1 MISEKGA
8 PMLSS
13 NQNITFASLTALAA
27 ALAAPLAAQTAAPA
41 QVAAA
46 EPAAE
51 DEMMIVTGTRGIA
64 RTIAES
70 ATPID
75 VIGAV
80 ELERTGRFGAIA
92 ALNNLV
98 PSFNAPQRAGGGTA
112 TIIQTGGLRGLNP
125 DQTLIL
131 VNGKRRH
138 RTSLI
143 NAVSALYNGSVP
155 VDLDLIPSSAIGR
168 VEVLRD
174 GAAAQYG
181 SDAIAGVVNFILK
194 DDREGGSVDFTA
206 GQNINRSDGESYIL
220 NASLGTRLG
229 DDGFL
234 DLFGSARQQE
244 ISNRAVPID
253 RSIRLYPLING
264 APDPRE
270 ATIDRLVTTNFG
282 NFPVRGFTLGYN
294 LEYNFGDIEAYS
306 FGTFGQRR
314 SDLVF
319 TYRTPRNSASLPQI
333 YPNGFRPTLIIQE
346 EDYEAAIGLRGQ
358 IGGWDWD
365 LSSAYGKNRARQ
377 RGVETLNP
385 SLGPTSPTELYVGA
399 LRSTEWVN
407 SLDLTR
413 SYDVGAGK
421 IQVSVGAQHRRETY
435 AVLEGEPASYAA
447 GNYTFVLD
455 GVTVRPAPGGQ
466 AAAGFTPDDAGSIAR
481 NNLAAYVDVAWDPT
495 PSTTISAAG
504 RFEHYDDA
512 SGDTLI
518 GKLTARQEV
527 TDWLSL
533 RGAVSTGFR
542 APALAQQLFASTTGQ
557 FRTINGAL
565 NLLFIKTLP
574 VESAA
579 ALALGSEPLQ
589 PETSTNLSAGFVL
602 TPASGLTITVDAYQ
616 IKVKD
621 RITITSTLTGPAV
634 SAILVANGLSP
645 DISAQYFTNAIDTRT
660 RGVDVV
666 ATWKHGL
673 GTIGD
678 MNWNLGY
685 NYNKTIITGIAANP
699 PELASLGAGF
709 ALFDR
714 RAQNNVTENLPRTK
728 LLIANFTE
736 IGDWSLNTR
745 VNRFGGFNQFDN
757 NVAQDRSYGAKW
769 ITDIELGW
777 KATENLN
784 IAVGANNVFNVYPDF
799 DPIGFNPNL
808 GAGFYATSGAFGF
821 TGGFYYARVG
831 VKF

>member
-1 MISEKGA
+1 M
-8 PMLSS
+8 S
-13 NQNITFASLTALAA
+13 NHLHLLATVAVA
-27 ALAAPLAAQTAAPA
+27 ALAGPALAQEAAAPQQTAQADA
-41 QVAAA
+41 TA
-46 EPAAE
+46 EAS
-51 DEMMIVTGTRGIA
+51 DMIIVTGTRGVA
-64 RTIAES
+64 RSVADS
-70 ATPID
+70 PVPID
-75 VIGAV
+75 VIGAP
-80 ELERTGRFGAIA
+80 ELERSGRFGAIS
-92 ALNNLV
+92 ALNLLV

-155 VDLDLIPSSAIGR
+155 VDLDLIPPAAIGR

-194 DDREGGSVDFTA
+194 NETGGNIDFSA
-206 GQNINRSDGESYIL
+206 GQNYDRSDGETYIL
-220 NASLGTRLG
+220 NANYGTRLG
-229 DDGFL
+229 DNGML
-234 DLFGSARQQE
+234 NLFASARKQE
-244 ISNRAVPID
+244 ISNRARPID
-253 RSIRLYPLING
+253 RNIRLYPRING
-264 APDPRE
+264 QPDPRE

-282 NFPVRGFTLGYN
+282 NFPVRNFNLGYN
-294 LEYNFGDIEAYS
+294 LEYDFGGVEAYS

-319 TYRTPRNSASLPQI
+319 TYRTPLNDASLPEL

-346 EDYEAAIGLRGQ
+346 EDFEFAFGLRGQ
-358 IGGWDWD
+358 VAGWDWD
-365 LSSAYGKNRARQ
+365 ASTVYGKNRARQ

-407 SLDLTR
+407 SLDVTR
-413 SYDVGAGK
+413 SFDAGEGK
-421 IQVSVGAQHRRETY
+421 LQVSFGAQHRRETY
-435 AVLEGEPASYAA
+435 AVLQGEPASYAA
-447 GNYTFVLD
+447 GTYTYVKD
-455 GVTVRPAPGGQ
+455 GTLRRPAPGGQ
-466 AAAGFTPDDAGSIAR
+466 AAAGFTPEDAGSISR
-481 NNLAAYVDVAWDPT
+481 NNLAAYVDMAWDPT
-495 PSTTISAAG
+495 SRTTISAAA

-518 GKLTARQEV
+518 GKVTGRQEV

-542 APALAQQLFASTTGQ
+542 APALAQQLYASTTGQ
-557 FRTINGAL
+557 FRQLNGQL

-574 VESAA
+574 VESPAA
-579 ALALGSEPLQ
+579 RALGSQPLQ

-602 TPASGLTITVDAYQ
+602 QPADGLTITVDAYQ
-616 IKVKD
+616 IRVDD

-645 DISAQYFTNAIDTRT
+645 DISAQYYTNAIDTRT

-666 ATWKHGL
+666 ATYRHGL
-673 GTIGD
+673 FDVGT
-678 MNWNLGY
+678 MNWNIGY
-685 NYNKTIITGIAANP
+685 NYNKTIITGIAPNP
-699 PELASLGAGF
+699 RELASLGAGF
-709 ALFDR
+709 VLFDR

-728 LLIANFTE
+728 LLIQNFTQ

-757 NVAQDRSYGAKW
+757 APAQDRSYGAKW
-769 ITDIELGW
+769 ITDLELGW
-777 KATENLN
+777 QATAALN
-784 IAVGANNVFNVYPDF
+784 IAVGANNLFNVYPDF

-808 GAGFYATSGAFGF
+808 GAGFYATTGAFGF
-821 TGGFYYARVG
+821 TGGYYYARVG

>member
-1 MISEKGA
+1 MTMKFNLLA
-8 PMLSS
+8 
-13 NQNITFASLTALAA
+13 TAAVA
-27 ALAAPLAAQTAAPA
+27 ALAGPALAQMAPPAPPQQTAQAEEAPG
-41 QVAAA
+41 
-46 EPAAE
+46 
-51 DEMMIVTGTRGIA
+51 DMIIVTGTRGVARSIA
-64 RTIAES
+64 DS
-70 ATPID
+70 PVPID
-75 VIGAV
+75 VIGAP

-92 ALNNLV
+92 ALNLLV

-155 VDLDLIPSSAIGR
+155 VDLDLIPPAAIGR

-194 DDREGGSVDFTA
+194 KETGGSIDFSA
-206 GQNINRSDGESYIL
+206 GQNFDRSDGETYIL
-220 NASLGTRLG
+220 NANFGTKLGENGMLN
-229 DDGFL
+229 
-234 DLFGSARQQE
+234 LFGSARQQE
-244 ISNRAVPID
+244 ISNRAIPIAD
-253 RSIRLYPLING
+253 TVRLYPLVNG
-264 APDPRE
+264 QPDPRE

-282 NFPVRGFTLGYN
+282 NFPVRNFNLGYN
-294 LEYNFGDIEAYS
+294 LEYDFGGVEAYS

-319 TYRTPRNSASLPQI
+319 TYRTPRNSASLPEI
-333 YPNGFRPTLIIQE
+333 YPNGFRPTLVIQE
-346 EDYEAAIGLRGQ
+346 QDFELALGLRGTLS
-358 IGGWDWD
+358 GWDWD
-365 LSSAYGKNRARQ
+365 ISTVYGKNRARQ
-377 RGVETLNP
+377 RGVGTLNP

-407 SLDLTR
+407 SLDVTR
-413 SYDVGAGK
+413 GFDVGEGK
-421 IQVSVGAQHRRETY
+421 LQVSFGAQHRRETY

-447 GNYTFVLD
+447 GNYTYVLD

-466 AAAGFTPDDAGSIAR
+466 AAAGFTPDDAGSISR

-495 PSTTISAAG
+495 SRTTISAAA

-518 GKLTARQEV
+518 GKLSGRQEL

-542 APALAQQLFASTTGQ
+542 APALAQQLYASTTGQ
-557 FRTINGAL
+557 FRNLNGQL

-574 VESAA
+574 VESPAA
-579 ALALGSEPLQ
+579 RALGAVPLQ

-602 TPASGLTITVDAYQ
+602 TPMNGLTITIDAYQ
-616 IKVKD
+616 IRVDD

-634 SAILVANGLSP
+634 SAILVAAGLSP

-666 ATWKHGL
+666 ATYRHGL
-673 GTIGD
+673 FDVGT
-678 MNWNLGY
+678 MNWNIGY
-685 NYNKTIITGIAANP
+685 NYNKTIITGIAPTP

-714 RAQNNVTENLPRTK
+714 RAQNNVTQNLPRTK
-728 LLIANFTE
+728 LLISNFTQ

-745 VNRFGGFNQFDN
+745 LNRFGGFNQFDN
-757 NVAQDRSYGAKW
+757 NPALDRSYGEKW
-769 ITDIELGW
+769 ITDVELNW
-777 KATENLN
+777 QATQAFN
-784 IAVGANNVFNVYPDF
+784 IAVGANNLFNVYPDF

-821 TGGFYYARVG
+821 TGGYYYARVG

>member
-1 MISEKGA
+1 MT
-8 PMLSS
+8 
-13 NQNITFASLTALAA
+13 NTFHLLATVAVAAVAGPVLAQQAAS
-27 ALAAPLAAQTAAPA
+27 PSPQTAAQA
-41 QVAAA
+41 
-46 EPAAE
+46 
-51 DEMMIVTGTRGIA
+51 DEASSDLIIVTGTRGVA
-64 RTIAES
+64 RTIANS
-70 ATPID
+70 PVPID
-75 VIGAV
+75 VIGAP
-80 ELERTGRFGAIA
+80 ELERTGRFGAIS
-92 ALNNLV
+92 ALNLLV

-155 VDLDLIPSSAIGR
+155 VDLDMIPQSAIGR

-194 DDREGGSVDFTA
+194 DKEGGSVDFSA
-206 GQNINRSDGESYIL
+206 GQNYDRSDGETYIL
-220 NASLGTRLG
+220 NANFATKLG
-229 DDGFL
+229 DNGML
-234 DLFGSARQQE
+234 NLFGSARQQE
-244 ISNRAVPID
+244 ISNRAQPIA
-253 RSIRLYPLING
+253 RTVRLYPLVSG
-264 APDPRE
+264 QPDPRE
-270 ATIDRLVTTNFG
+270 ASIDRLVTTNFG
-282 NFPVRGFTLGYN
+282 NFPVRNFNLGYN
-294 LEYNFGDIEAYS
+294 LEYDFGDVEAYS

-346 EDYEAAIGLRGQ
+346 EDYEFAFGLRGNAS
-358 IGGWDWD
+358 GWDWD
-365 LSSAYGKNRARQ
+365 LSTVYGKNRARQ

-399 LRSTEWVN
+399 LRSTEWVS
-407 SLDLTR
+407 SLDVTR
-413 SYDVGAGK
+413 SFDAGEGK
-421 IQVSVGAQHRRETY
+421 LQVSFGGQHRRETY

-466 AAAGFTPDDAGSIAR
+466 AAAGFTPDDAGSITR

-495 PSTTISAAG
+495 SRTTISAAA

-518 GKLTARQEV
+518 GKVTGRQEL
-527 TDWLSL
+527 TDWLSV

-542 APALAQQLFASTTGQ
+542 APALAQQLYASTTGQ
-557 FRTINGAL
+557 FRTLNGQL

-574 VESAA
+574 VESPAA
-579 ALALGSEPLQ
+579 RALGSQPLQ

-602 TPASGLTITVDAYQ
+602 QPLDGLTITIDAYQ
-616 IKVKD
+616 IRVDD

-634 SAILVANGLSP
+634 TAILVGAGLSP

-666 ATWKHGL
+666 ATYRHGL
-673 GTIGD
+673 FDVGT
-678 MNWNLGY
+678 MNWNIGY
-685 NYNKTIITGIAANP
+685 NYNKTTITGIAPNP
-699 PELASLGAGF
+699 AQLASLGAGF

-728 LLIANFTE
+728 LLISNFTQ

-745 VNRFGGFNQFDN
+745 VNRFGGFSAFDN
-757 NVAQDRSYGAKW
+757 TVANDRSYGAKW
-769 ITDIELGW
+769 IADLELNW
-777 KATENLN
+777 QATEAFN
-784 IAVGANNVFNVYPDF
+784 IAVGANNLFNVYPDF

-821 TGGFYYARVG
+821 TGGYYYARVG